1 MLIVRENKKVTPIT
15 LLRER
20 LWAMKIL
27 IENAT
32 IVTMNT
38 RKPIITNGYVYI
50 DKGKII
56 AVGEGV
62 PPPELELADYVIEGS
77 GRVVTP
83 GFVIGLGDILM
94 YAFRYVVRENESKL
108 REILGVL
115 TKDEIVDILEV
126 ALTSLAMHGVTSIV
140 SMVINSEVLPLI
152 AKAVS
157 ETWIRTRSVLK
168 NVNPQDYGAFIHLA
182 LRNVTEPDA
191 ISKEI
196 VTFGYYTELRRDS
209 DISRKALEYIEGT
222 IYLTLDRLE
231 YVPARIIEKAVC
243 LNCPDT
249 VTQILTYNAVVNDF
263 NLWKAGQALVFT
275 KAKYLNPRFY
285 LHEISRHVIEAYDRL
300 ALITTWNSKNLR
312 LGMDSIDI
320 GKLADIVILNF
331 REPPGGPLPADVPGI
346 VEAIADGDYVVET
359 VIVGGEIVI
368 DRGEPLM
375 VGTSLFKRVAKIC
388 DSIRG
393 KA

>member
-1 MLIVRENKKVTPIT
+1 
-15 LLRER
+15 
-20 LWAMKIL
+20 MKIL

-38 RKPIITNGYVYI
+38 RKPIIMNGYVYI

-62 PPPELELADYVIEGS
+62 PPPELELADYVIDGS
-77 GRVVTP
+77 GRVVIP

-94 YAFRYVVRENESKL
+94 YAFRYVVREDESKL
-108 REILGVL
+108 REMLGVL
-115 TKDEIVDILEV
+115 TKDEVVGILEV
-126 ALTSLAMHGVTSIV
+126 TLTSLAMHGVTSIV
-140 SMVINSEVLPLI
+140 SMVMNSEILPLI
-152 AKAVS
+152 ARAVS
-157 ETWIRTRSVLK
+157 ETWVRTRSVLR
-168 NVNPQDYGAFIHLA
+168 NVDLQDYGAFVHLA
-182 LRNVTEPDA
+182 LRNVTDPDA
-191 ISKEI
+191 VSKEI

-209 DISRKALEYIEGT
+209 SAIKGVLENIEGT

-231 YVPARIIEKAVC
+231 YVPTRVLEKAVC

-249 VTQILTYNAVVNDF
+249 VTQILTCNAVVNDF
-263 NLWKAGQALVFT
+263 KLWKAGRALVFT

-285 LHEISRHVIEAYDRL
+285 LHEISRHIIEAYDRL
-300 ALITTWNSKNLR
+300 ALITTWNSRNLR
-312 LGMDSIDI
+312 LGMDSIDV
-320 GKLADIVILNF
+320 GKSADIVILNF
-331 REPPGGPLPADVPGI
+331 REPPGGPLPADISGI

-359 VIVGGEIVI
+359 VIIGGEVVI

-388 DSIRG
+388 DSIRQ

>member
-1 MLIVRENKKVTPIT
+1 
-15 LLRER
+15 
-20 LWAMKIL
+20 MKIL

-32 IVTMNT
+32 IITMNT
-38 RKPIITNGYVYI
+38 RKPIIINGYVYI

-56 AVGEGV
+56 AVDEGV
-62 PPPELELADYVIEGS
+62 PPPELELADYVIEGR
-77 GRVVTP
+77 GRVVIP

-94 YAFRYVVRENESKL
+94 YAFRYVVREDENRL
-108 REILGVL
+108 REMLEVL
-115 TKDEIVDILEV
+115 TKDEIVNILEV

-140 SMVINSEVLPLI
+140 SMVMNSEVLPLI
-152 AKAVS
+152 ARAVS
-157 ETWIRTRSVLK
+157 EAWIRTRSVLR

-191 ISKEI
+191 VSKEI

-209 DISRKALEYIEGT
+209 DIIRGTLEDIEGT
-222 IYLTLDRLE
+222 IYLTLERLE
-231 YVPARIIEKAVC
+231 YVPARVIEKAVC

-249 VTQILTYNAVVNDF
+249 VTRILTRNAIVNNPD
-263 NLWKAGQALVFT
+263 LWKAGYALVFT

-285 LHEISRHVIEAYDRL
+285 LHEISRHIIEAYDRL

-320 GKLADIVILNF
+320 GKSADVIILNF
-331 REPPGGPLPADVPGI
+331 REPPSGPLLADVSGI

-359 VIVGGEIVI
+359 VIVGGEVVV

-375 VGTSLFKRVAKIC
+375 VGTSLFKKVAKIC
-388 DSIRG
+388 DSIRQR
-393 KA
+393 A